1 MMQETSKKAYREI
14 NQEGV
19 VTNQK
24 QVILDCVRE
33 NNRGFG
39 MSLKEISRSTGIEIN
54 AVSGRV
60 NTLKKENM
68 LAIHSKRKCSISMR
82 TINAVKIYN
91 GI

>member
-1 MMQETSKKAYREI
+1 MQETSKEAYKEI

-60 NTLKKENM
+60 NTLKKDNMFYFNEN
-68 LAIHSKRKCSISMR
+68 
-82 TINAVKIYN
+82 Y
-91 GI
+91 